1 MVPAKGKGQSG
12 LQLVVLDH
20 AFFFLAVFRK
30 KVGGP
35 EKAAEYEA
43 MLVQWI
49 DEQFE
54 TVKVTCSKL
63 TTI

>member
-1 MVPAKGKGQSG
+1 MVPSKKQGESG
-12 LQLVVLDH
+12 FQLEVLVH
-20 AFFFLAVFRK
+20 EFFFLPFFRK

>member
-1 MVPAKGKGQSG
+1 MEV
-12 LQLVVLDH
+12 LVH
-20 AFFFLAVFRK
+20 EFFFLPFFRK